1 MWLLAKTPIKVADN
15 TIVGEGDPPF
25 ELDDAAGAELL
36 ALGAAEETD
45 APAPAPKGKAKADA

>member
-1 MWLLAKTPIKVADN
+1 MWLKAKTPIKVADN

-25 ELDDAAGAELL
+25 ELDDAAAAELL
-36 ALGAAEETD
+36 ALGAADETD